1 MAEPR
6 RNRPRNALLTGIKIY
21 LNGAPHYPAPEARL
35 CDEEGTKRWRRQKRC
50 IATNEEGNLLLLLL
64 VREREREKEEKGKLR
79 NGEGGDDRGGGW
91 LFFLSRTHNATS
103 EQRGGEQIRHVFKY
117 NTDSLASRQS
127 TARGMRASKG
137 VRDGSNRP

>member
-1 MAEPR
+1 MR
-6 RNRPRNALLTGIKIY
+6 R
-21 LNGAPHYPAPEARL
+21 
-35 CDEEGTKRWRRQKRC
+35 
-50 IATNEEGNLLLLLL
+50 
-64 VREREREKEEKGKLR
+64 
-79 NGEGGDDRGGGW
+79 GGDRGGGW